1 MQLDHLASDD
11 AGHDV
16 QSNLPLQRSKSK
28 SPGFFRKTAT
38 QLFESIGNNKFYQ
51 ETFLPKYHEFTNS
64 IVEKGE
70 KLIYKTDLEIRYSFE
85 EIEANNKVFA
95 EIDEQEWS
103 DSRKDWYKQTL
114 FHATEE
120 LRDKRNALL
129 DFKFEIQSLYA
140 QAGIDLEES
149 VFNSNRTVVD
159 LNIALRTKLRLAKI
173 RHKIKTLVW
182 KVDRALSKI
191 PKTTRDAAYKLCDK
205 INSKITAFLT
215 YVSDSL
221 DRLYQGSKN
230 FLSEQLAILSDSA
243 LVQWVI
249 DVKTSFQN
257 FLSKNPLEQIEH
269 FRATIVELVDYDR
282 VDEYVAELPELLY
295 PDIQV
300 HEFLDAAIGNKP
312 SGFSEFLHR
321 HKNVEAFNKHE
332 FYEPYGPKP
341 NIKQEQIVVDGN
353 DSGESSHSDSNDQPL
368 VHAEDILQDEYAEQL
383 AESSSS
389 SAENDFLL
397 KTHKI
402 APSFDLNCTVIE
414 PTPTEP
420 WQSTIRNMIMGDFQD
435 YLIFAYL
442 LPNEFE
448 PIVFKGMSHRD
459 QALPQFYHDVR
470 GDHYRAGHPT
480 RVASHLEIMK
490 TETLWMRR
498 KKPIAFY
505 LNLPRAAL
513 HFLMTGKFDFS
524 LLTDHRVER
533 NEYVFCP
540 DIAAQV
546 RSAKTTSLTANL
558 DTARTNL
565 TIATR
570 NITSVNFPYA
580 YAFTDKN
587 DVISNTVFY
596 AMQTRANHL
605 WNLKFN
611 PVAFLPKVHCM

>member
-1 MQLDHLASDD
+1 M
-11 AGHDV
+11 
-16 QSNLPLQRSKSK
+16 
-28 SPGFFRKTAT
+28 
-38 QLFESIGNNKFYQ
+38 
-51 ETFLPKYHEFTNS
+51 
-64 IVEKGE
+64 EKGE
-70 KLIYKTDLEIRYSFE
+70 SILHKTDLECLDILA
-85 EIEANNKVFA
+85 EIETNEKMLADVEVQDWA
-95 EIDEQEWS
+95 E
-103 DSRKDWYKQTL
+103 SRKEWYKQTL

-120 LRDKRNALL
+120 LHERRSTLI
-129 DFKFEIQSLYA
+129 DFKYEIESLYA
-140 QAGIDLEES
+140 QAGLDLEES
-149 VFNSNRTVVD
+149 VLNSNRTVVD

-173 RHKIKTLVW
+173 RRKIKTLVW

-191 PKTTRDAAYKLCDK
+191 PTTAWDAAYKLCDK

-215 YVSDSL
+215 YVSESL

-230 FLSEQLAILSDSA
+230 FFSEQLAILSDSA
-243 LVQWVI
+243 LAQWVI
-249 DVKTSFQN
+249 DVKNSFQN
-257 FLSKNPLEQIEH
+257 FLSKNPLEQVEH
-269 FRATIVELVDYDR
+269 FRATVVEVIDYDR
-282 VDEYVAELPELLY
+282 VDEYVAELPDLLY

-300 HEFLDAAIGNKP
+300 HEFLDAAIGKKP
-312 SGFSEFLHR
+312 SGMSEFLHH
-321 HKNVEAFNKHE
+321 HKDVEAFNKHE

-341 NIKQEQIVVDGN
+341 QLPKQEHLVVDGN
-353 DSGESSHSDSNDQPL
+353 DSGEASNSDTDEQPL
-368 VHAEDILQDEYAEQL
+368 VHAEDILQEENAEKSV
-383 AESSSS
+383 ESSSS
-389 SAENDFLL
+389 SSGNDFLL

-402 APSFDLNCTVIE
+402 APSFDLNNTVIE

-420 WQSTIRNMIMGDFQD
+420 WQNTIRNMMLGDFQD
-435 YLIFAYL
+435 YLIFAYS

-448 PIVFKGMSHRD
+448 PIVFRGMSHRD
-459 QALPQFYHDVR
+459 QALPQFFHDVR

-480 RVASHLEIMK
+480 RIASYLAVMK

-513 HFLMTGKFDFS
+513 HFMMTGKFDFS
-524 LLTDHRVER
+524 LLTDHRVEP

-546 RSAKTTSLTANL
+546 RSAKTTSLTANT

-565 TIATR
+565 AIATR

-587 DVISNTVFY
+587 DVISNTTFY

-611 PVAFLPKVHCM
+611 PVAFQPKVHCM